1 MASMAARE
9 EVHQLQVTLPSELAE
24 LQGKVRRFAREQI
37 APLAKTFDWDQPIP
51 AEVMA
56 ELQAGV
62 KSLGLW
68 LLHVPERY
76 GGLGANLLTQCVVE
90 EEVAQEMIFGFGQ
103 NELFGPN
110 VGPILYESDAEQT
123 ERFLLPVIRGQLRV
137 CFAQTEPEAGSD
149 PAGIRSTAVRDGNG
163 YVLNGTKR
171 FIGNADRSDYAQVI
185 CRLGNQ
191 DNGEAGGGGGGGFL
205 CLMVPL
211 DAPGVTL
218 VRRWPTIA
226 GTAPWEIEF
235 QEVRVPGGN
244 RIGEGGAG
252 FALAQK
258 WLTVGRIKTHG
269 ARCVGIAQ
277 RAVEMAM
284 DYAADRVTFGDAL
297 ANRQGVQFMIAD
309 SAVDIWASRLMVHE
323 AAALA
328 DAGHDIRNQSY
339 MIKAWCPDMATRVV
353 DRSMQIH
360 GGLGLTRELPL
371 EYWYRYLRTARIT
384 EGPTEVLRW
393 RLARNLMRQRGKE
406 RDGGAA
412 KPA

>member
-1 MASMAARE
+1 VAAIAARE
-9 EVHQLQVTLPSELAE
+9 EVRGLQVTLPSELAE
-24 LQGKVRRFAREQI
+24 LQGKVRQFAREQI
-37 APLAKTFDWDQPIP
+37 APVAKGYDWDQPIP
-51 AEVMA
+51 AEAMA
-56 ELQAGV
+56 ELQAGI

-90 EEVAQEMIFGFGQ
+90 EEVAQEIILGFGQ

-149 PAGIRSTAVRDGNG
+149 PAGMRTTAVRDGDG

-191 DNGEAGGGGGGGFL
+191 DKGEAGESGFL

-211 DAPGVTL
+211 DAPGVAL
-218 VRRWPTIA
+218 VRRWPTIS
-226 GTAPWEIEF
+226 GTAPWEIQF
-235 QEVRVPGGN
+235 QDVRVPGGN
-244 RIGEGGAG
+244 RIGERGAG

-258 WLTVGRIKTHG
+258 WLTVARIKNHG

-297 ANRQGVQFMIAD
+297 ANRQAVQFMIAD
-309 SAVDIWASRLMVHE
+309 SAVDIWASRLMVHQ

-328 DAGHDIRNQSY
+328 DAGQDVRNQSY
-339 MIKAWCPDMATRVV
+339 MIKAWCPDMATRAV

-360 GGLGLTRELPL
+360 GGIGLTRELPL

-406 RDGGAA
+406 RDGSAA
-412 KPA
+412 QPT